1 MTGNILRINAY
12 GISTKGIWWAMALSF
27 VVHAVAVLTL
37 PGIRVTSS
45 DTDDVLTVELDL
57 PTELIEPR
65 DVVEKELLPVPQQ
78 PNFSSPTERVID
90 PPTDKSPRPLPDIV
104 PPIERPQMDIPE
116 QNPETVRVPV
126 LPDQAVPVRKAP
138 VSVPVKSVA
147 EQIPVEPIVINEPDM
162 TAPARKT
169 NTEVVKPT
177 KSVTRV
183 ARRDPV
189 RPVNPEK
196 TVMENPNQTPQIVK
210 PSTPNFES
218 VQSSSTDVPL
228 VPPPQEQKTI
238 RAARV
243 ERAQPVAPS
252 VKTIDEGPPVIT
264 PPLDFDGA
272 RSRINPVVPA
282 PPVQTSQQ
290 NTEPS
295 GLNDDFEAEVEAYR
309 ASFHQSLQSLIKKDQ
324 RRGRLK
330 IDGKYKGE
338 SGKIELTFDERGI
351 LKEWRISEKS
361 QYPALDKI
369 YENYIRRLI
378 ESGALPSPPVP
389 VITIPFVV
397 K

>member
-37 PGIRVTSS
+37 PGIRFTSS

-90 PPTDKSPRPLPDIV
+90 PPTDKSPRTLPDIV

-116 QNPETVRVPV
+116 QNPEIVRVPV

-138 VSVPVKSVA
+138 VSVPVKSVV
-147 EQIPVEPIVINEPDM
+147 EQIPVEPIVMNEPDM
-162 TAPARKT
+162 TAPVRQT

-196 TVMENPNQTPQIVK
+196 TVMENPNQPPQIVK

-218 VQSSSTDVPL
+218 VQSSATDVPL

-252 VKTIDEGPPVIT
+252 VKTIVGEPPVIT
-264 PPLDFDGA
+264 PPLDVDGA
-272 RSRINPVVPA
+272 RSRINPVVPS

-295 GLNDDFEAEVEAYR
+295 GPNDVFEAEVEAYR

-361 QYPALDKI
+361 KYPALDKI

>member
-1 MTGNILRINAY
+1 MAGNILHINAY
-12 GISTKGIWWAMALSF
+12 GISTKGIWWAIALSF
-27 VVHAVAVLTL
+27 VVHAAAVLTL
-37 PGIRVTSS
+37 PGIRFTSS
-45 DTDDVLTVELDL
+45 ETDNVLTVELEL

-65 DVVEKELLPVPQQ
+65 DTVEKEMLPVPEQ
-78 PNFSSPTERVID
+78 PNFSLPTEREIN
-90 PPTDKSPRPLPDIV
+90 PPENTPPVPLPDRV
-104 PPIERPQMDIPE
+104 PPVERPLMDIPE
-116 QNPETVRVPV
+116 QKPTVVSAPAS
-126 LPDQAVPVRKAP
+126 PDQAAPVREAP
-138 VSVPVKSVA
+138 VSVPVKRVI
-147 EQIPVEPIVINEPDM
+147 EQIPVEPIVMNEPDM
-162 TAPARKT
+162 TVPVRQV
-169 NTEVVKPT
+169 NTKVVKPT
-177 KSVTRV
+177 ESVTRV

-196 TVMENPNQTPQIVK
+196 TVMENPNQPPQIVK

-218 VQSSSTDVPL
+218 VRSSSTDVPL

-252 VKTIDEGPPVIT
+252 VKTIVGEPPLIA
-264 PPLDFDGA
+264 PPLDVDGA
-272 RSRINPVVPA
+272 RSRINPVAPS
-282 PPVQTSQQ
+282 PPVHTSQQ

-295 GLNDDFEAEVEAYR
+295 GPNDVFEAEVEAYR

-361 QYPALDKI
+361 KYPALDKI

>member
-1 MTGNILRINAY
+1 MFGRKSKLEKLRANAQ
-12 GISTKGIWWAMALSF
+12 
-27 VVHAVAVLTL
+27 
-37 PGIRVTSS
+37 S
-45 DTDDVLTVELDL
+45 DFL
-57 PTELIEPR
+57 R
-65 DVVEKELLPVPQQ
+65 CKELGASDRD
-78 PNFSSPTERVID
+78 NRMF
-90 PPTDKSPRPLPDIV
+90 
-104 PPIERPQMDIPE
+104 
-116 QNPETVRVPV
+116 
-126 LPDQAVPVRKAP
+126 
-138 VSVPVKSVA
+138 
-147 EQIPVEPIVINEPDM
+147 
-162 TAPARKT
+162 
-169 NTEVVKPT
+169 
-177 KSVTRV
+177 VTRV

-196 TVMENPNQTPQIVK
+196 KVMENPNQPPQIVK

-228 VPPPQEQKTI
+228 VPPPQEQETI

-252 VKTIDEGPPVIT
+252 VKTIVGEPPVIT
-264 PPLDFDGA
+264 PPLDVDGA
-272 RSRINPVVPA
+272 RSRINPVAPS

-295 GLNDDFEAEVEAYR
+295 GPNDVFEAEVEAYR

-361 QYPALDKI
+361 KYPALDKI

>member
-1 MTGNILRINAY
+1 MVGNILHINAQ
-12 GISTKGIWWAMALSF
+12 GISAKGIWWAIAFSF

-37 PGIRVTSS
+37 PGIRLTTSE
-45 DTDDVLTVELDL
+45 TDDVLTVELDL

-78 PNFSSPTERVID
+78 PNFSSPTERVIN
-90 PPTDKSPRPLPDIV
+90 PPTDKTPRTLPDIV
-104 PPIERPQMDIPE
+104 PPIERPRMDTPE
-116 QNPETVRVPV
+116 QNPEIVRAPA

-138 VSVPVKSVA
+138 VSVPVKSVV
-147 EQIPVEPIVINEPDM
+147 EQIPVEPIVMNEPDI
-162 TAPARKT
+162 TAPVRQA

-177 KSVTRV
+177 KNVTRV

-189 RPVNPEK
+189 RPVNSKK

-210 PSTPNFES
+210 PSTPNS
-218 VQSSSTDVPL
+218 NIVQSSSTDVPL
-228 VPPPQEQKTI
+228 APPPQEQKTI

-252 VKTIDEGPPVIT
+252 AKTIVGGPPAIT
-264 PPLDFDGA
+264 PPLDFDDA
-272 RSRINPVVPA
+272 RSSIKPVVPA
-282 PPVQTSQQ
+282 PPVKTSQQ

-295 GLNDDFEAEVEAYR
+295 GPNDGFEAEVEAYR

-361 QYPALDKI
+361 EYPALDKI

-397 K
+397 R